1 MGSAHRRSAC
11 RFLLSVVVWLEIS
24 GLGSMALPQEI
35 RSVGSSTFGSLDGP
49 RGVWSSVM
57 SMRDRQLHEDH
68 HSNDRDAS
76 RRYVQMT
83 DEVHLEETDASG
95 SRDSPCR
102 AVFLRPLP
110 KLPPHV
116 GALSSN
122 ELPAK
127 PTRRPTEGHDQMG
140 EWIQPSPDSCVY
152 CYRNAIHLTPLC
164 DAFPLEGIPVS
175 LCYCI
180 GKIYKK
186 MHYMVGYDGCLH
198 EACGRSLDSPPVYN
212 PLHLRPSM
220 VRVCRACFSL
230 PLEAAKLHPEFDL

>member
-1 MGSAHRRSAC
+1 
-11 RFLLSVVVWLEIS
+11 
-24 GLGSMALPQEI
+24 
-35 RSVGSSTFGSLDGP
+35 
-49 RGVWSSVM
+49 M
-57 SMRDRQLHEDH
+57 SMRDRQLHNDH
-68 HSNDRDAS
+68 HSNDSDAS
-76 RRYVQMT
+76 SRDEQMT
-83 DEVHLEETDASG
+83 DEVHLEETDARGSG
-95 SRDSPCR
+95 DYPCR

-110 KLPPHV
+110 KLPPQV

-127 PTRRPTEGHDQMG
+127 LTRRPTEGHDQMG

-152 CYRNAIHLTPLC
+152 SDRNAIHLTPLC

-198 EACGRSLDSPPVYN
+198 EACGCSLDSPPVSH

-230 PLEAAKLHPEFDL
+230 PLEAAELHPEVDL

>member
-1 MGSAHRRSAC
+1 
-11 RFLLSVVVWLEIS
+11 
-24 GLGSMALPQEI
+24 
-35 RSVGSSTFGSLDGP
+35 
-49 RGVWSSVM
+49 M

-68 HSNDRDAS
+68 HSNDRDAG

-127 PTRRPTEGHDQMG
+127 PTR
-140 EWIQPSPDSCVY
+140 
-152 CYRNAIHLTPLC
+152 
-164 DAFPLEGIPVS
+164 
-175 LCYCI
+175 
-180 GKIYKK
+180 
-186 MHYMVGYDGCLH
+186 
-198 EACGRSLDSPPVYN
+198 
-212 PLHLRPSM
+212 
-220 VRVCRACFSL
+220 
-230 PLEAAKLHPEFDL
+230 

>member
-1 MGSAHRRSAC
+1 
-11 RFLLSVVVWLEIS
+11 
-24 GLGSMALPQEI
+24 
-35 RSVGSSTFGSLDGP
+35 
-49 RGVWSSVM
+49 M

-68 HSNDRDAS
+68 HSDDRDAG
-76 RRYVQMT
+76 RRYVQMI
-83 DEVHLEETDASG
+83 DEVHLDETDARG
-95 SRDSPCR
+95 SRDFPCR

-110 KLPPHV
+110 KLPPHA

-152 CYRNAIHLTPLC
+152 WDRNAIHLTPLC

-180 GKIYKK
+180 GKLYKK

-198 EACGRSLDSPPVYN
+198 EACGCSLDSPPAYN
-212 PLHLRPSM
+212 PMHLRPSI

-230 PLEAAKLHPEFDL
+230 PLEAAELHPEFDLDPGENL

>member
-1 MGSAHRRSAC
+1 
-11 RFLLSVVVWLEIS
+11 
-24 GLGSMALPQEI
+24 
-35 RSVGSSTFGSLDGP
+35 
-49 RGVWSSVM
+49 M
-57 SMRDRQLHEDH
+57 SMRDRQQHEDH
-68 HSNDRDAS
+68 HSDDRDAG
-76 RRYVQMT
+76 RRYVQMI
-83 DEVHLEETDASG
+83 DEVHLDETDARGSG
-95 SRDSPCR
+95 DFPCR

-110 KLPPHV
+110 KLPPHE

-152 CYRNAIHLTPLC
+152 WYRNAIHLTSLC

-180 GKIYKK
+180 GKLYKK

-198 EACGRSLDSPPVYN
+198 EACGCSLDSPPAYN
-212 PLHLRPSM
+212 PMHLRPSI

-230 PLEAAKLHPEFDL
+230 PLVAAELHPEFDLD

>member
-1 MGSAHRRSAC
+1 
-11 RFLLSVVVWLEIS
+11 
-24 GLGSMALPQEI
+24 
-35 RSVGSSTFGSLDGP
+35 
-49 RGVWSSVM
+49 M
-57 SMRDRQLHEDH
+57 SMRDRQLREDH
-68 HSNDRDAS
+68 HSDDRDAG
-76 RRYVQMT
+76 RRYVQMI
-83 DEVHLEETDASG
+83 DEVHLDETDASG
-95 SRDSPCR
+95 SRDFPCR

-110 KLPPHV
+110 KLPPHE

-152 CYRNAIHLTPLC
+152 WYRNAIHLTPLC

-180 GKIYKK
+180 GKLYKK

-198 EACGRSLDSPPVYN
+198 EACGCSLDSPPAYITQCIFAQALYVFAVLAFPCHSRLLN
-212 PLHLRPSM
+212 SIPKLTLTLGRIFE
-220 VRVCRACFSL
+220 VLIACERL
-230 PLEAAKLHPEFDL
+230 PMLDVQREW

>member
-1 MGSAHRRSAC
+1 M
-11 RFLLSVVVWLEIS
+11 
-24 GLGSMALPQEI
+24 
-35 RSVGSSTFGSLDGP
+35 
-49 RGVWSSVM
+49 
-57 SMRDRQLHEDH
+57 
-68 HSNDRDAS
+68 
-76 RRYVQMT
+76 QMT
-83 DEVHLEETDASG
+83 DEVHLEETDARG
-95 SRDSPCR
+95 SSDCPCR

-110 KLPPHV
+110 KLPPQV

-152 CYRNAIHLTPLC
+152 CDRNAIHLTPLC

-198 EACGRSLDSPPVYN
+198 EACGCSLDSPPVSH
-212 PLHLRPSM
+212 PLHLHPSM

-230 PLEAAKLHPEFDL
+230 PLEAAELHPEFDL